1 MDENKFF
8 REASLRIYSSLD
20 MTTSMRQCMDYL
32 KTFMPIS
39 GLLFGSYVPDAN
51 VGELIVRLFPPHI
64 KEPPRVIKFSDNL
77 KKPIALLRRNQ
88 SKKIYQINDISQAE
102 FVFRATI
109 PLYWPGAECS
119 VLFMHLE
126 LDKQRLGALY
136 LFAEGKH
143 QYTDNHAHLIALLNE
158 PLAIALSKSIQ
169 HQEVLELKD
178 RLAEH
183 NLYLQQQLLSGTGE
197 TIVGADQGLKTVM
210 ETVRQIAQLK
220 NPITLVGETG
230 VGKEVIANA
239 IHYGSSCHNGPYV
252 KVNCGAIPE
261 SLIDSELFGY
271 EKGAFTGAVS
281 SKLGYFERAH
291 TGTIFLDEIGE
302 LPLTVQVRLLR
313 VLQQHE
319 IQRVGGTEMIPVDI
333 RLICATHRNLEEMV
347 QSGQFRKDLW
357 FRINVF
363 PIHIPALRQRVM
375 DIPAL
380 VAYFIE
386 RKMKELGLEYQ
397 PRLAPGA
404 MERLQTYHWPG
415 NVRELENVV
424 ERALIYSHLQGD
436 KKVLHFDQLIPES
449 FPQQEDPSAGIT
461 GASFISLNQMN
472 ADYIRKVLAYTG
484 GKVEGN
490 NGAAEI
496 LQILPCTLRKRM
508 RKLGVPF
515 GRKVKKH

>member
-1 MDENKFF
+1 
-8 REASLRIYSSLD
+8 
-20 MTTSMRQCMDYL
+20 
-32 KTFMPIS
+32 
-39 GLLFGSYVPDAN
+39 
-51 VGELIVRLFPPHI
+51 
-64 KEPPRVIKFSDNL
+64 
-77 KKPIALLRRNQ
+77 
-88 SKKIYQINDISQAE
+88 
-102 FVFRATI
+102 
-109 PLYWPGAECS
+109 
-119 VLFMHLE
+119 
-126 LDKQRLGALY
+126 
-136 LFAEGKH
+136 
-143 QYTDNHAHLIALLNE
+143 
-158 PLAIALSKSIQ
+158 
-169 HQEVLELKD
+169 
-178 RLAEH
+178 
-183 NLYLQQQLLSGTGE
+183 
-197 TIVGADQGLKTVM
+197 
-210 ETVRQIAQLK
+210 
-220 NPITLVGETG
+220 
-230 VGKEVIANA
+230 
-239 IHYGSSCHNGPYV
+239 
-252 KVNCGAIPE
+252 
-261 SLIDSELFGY
+261 
-271 EKGAFTGAVS
+271 
-281 SKLGYFERAH
+281 
-291 TGTIFLDEIGE
+291 
-302 LPLTVQVRLLR
+302 
-313 VLQQHE
+313 
-319 IQRVGGTEMIPVDI
+319 
-333 RLICATHRNLEEMV
+333 
-347 QSGQFRKDLW
+347 
-357 FRINVF
+357 
-363 PIHIPALRQRVM
+363 M